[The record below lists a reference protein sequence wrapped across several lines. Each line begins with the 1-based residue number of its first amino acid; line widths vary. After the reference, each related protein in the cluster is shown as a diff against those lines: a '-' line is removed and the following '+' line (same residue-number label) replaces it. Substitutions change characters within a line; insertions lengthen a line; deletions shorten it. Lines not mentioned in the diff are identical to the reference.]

1 MIVRRYIL
9 REVTLNFL
17 GVALLLSVMF
27 LSSTFIRLLGE
38 TLEGD
43 YPAKILFT
51 LFALKGV
58 GNLVFILPL
67 SFFLAVMLAFGR
79 LYRDSEMVVLSACG
93 VRPGEFLKS
102 VGILGFVLALAV
114 GAMSLFFAPWAESQS
129 ELLLDKASTRTG
141 IEGLIPGQFNLIGD
155 DGPVIYVEK
164 YNPNTKRLTD
174 VFVSFTSGDKRYQLT
189 SHKGYEQ
196 KDKKTGERYLVLLDG
211 YRYEGVP
218 GQANYRVMKFKEHGV
233 RIQERA
239 PILSTRHRYA
249 YPTTR
254 LLAST
259 EPDDKAELQWRLAMP
274 LSTLLL
280 GLLAVPLSKTSPRR
294 GRFGGLMLGIM
305 IYLVYNNLLTVAK
318 SSMAKGEVNEYI
330 GMWWVHL
337 LLLAI
342 LMLLHWRQNSPGGV
356 LRLRRVSA

>member
-1 MIVRRYIL
+1 MIIRRYVL

-27 LSSTFIRLLGE
+27 LSSTFIRLLSE

-58 GNLVFILPL
+58 GNLVFIMPL
-67 SFFLAVMLAFGR
+67 SYFLAVMLAFGR
-79 LYRDSEMVVLSACG
+79 LYRDSEMVVLAACG
-93 VRPGEFLKS
+93 VRPVEFLKA
-102 VGILGFVLALAV
+102 VGLLGGGLAIVV

-129 ELLLDKASTRTG
+129 ELLLDKASTRTE

-164 YNPNTKRLTD
+164 YNPDTKRLTD
-174 VFVSFTSGDKRYQLT
+174 VFVNFSSGGKQYQLT
-189 SHKGYEQ
+189 SNKAYE
-196 KDKKTGERYLVLLDG
+196 KTDKKTGERYLVLLDG

-218 GQANYRVMKFKEHGV
+218 GQAGYRIMRFREHGI
-233 RIQERA
+233 RIQERD
-239 PILSTRHRYA
+239 PIISTRHRYA

-254 LLAST
+254 LLASSDP
-259 EPDDKAELQWRLAMP
+259 EDRAELQWRLAMP
-274 LSTLLL
+274 ISILLL

-294 GRFGGLMLGIM
+294 GRFGGMILGIM

-318 SSMAKGEVNEYI
+318 SSLGKGEVPEI
-330 GMWWVHL
+330 VGMWWVHL
-337 LLLAI
+337 LLLG
-342 LMLLHWRQNSPGGV
+342 LLLLLHWRQQNPTGLSW
-356 LRLRRVSA
+356 RRRATT